1 MVYNIVRF
9 FLYIFFKLSCS
20 ITAVGNAHL
29 PKKGGFI
36 LASNH
41 TSYLDPMVLAVAC
54 FRRLNFMARHDL
66 FHNPLF
72 AWFIRQLGAFP
83 VKRQTA
89 DFSAFKEAIRR
100 LRKGEPLVIFPEGTR
115 QSAGLLGDP
124 EAGVGLLAAKL
135 NVPIVPVYI
144 HGTESVLP
152 KHARALNL
160 SKISVYFGKQIFV
173 ERRTPYQE
181 TARMVMESI
190 RRLSWS
196 ASK

>member
-1 MVYNIVRF
+1 SATGRA
-9 FLYIFFKLSCS
+9 YI
-20 ITAVGNAHL
+20 

-66 FHNPLF
+66 FNNPLF

-83 VKRQTA
+83 VKRKTA

-100 LRKGEPLVIFPEGTR
+100 LRRGEPLVIFPEGTR
-115 QSAGLLGDP
+115 QSAGILGDP
-124 EAGVGLLAAKL
+124 EEGVGLLAAKL
-135 NVPIVPVYI
+135 NVPIVPVFI
-144 HGTESVLP
+144 RGAERVWP
-152 KHARALNL
+152 KNARALNA

-173 ERRTPYQE
+173 ERRTPSQQ
-181 TARMVMESI
+181 TAQMVMESI

-196 ASK
+196 VSQ